1 MTTISIHQS
10 GAGKLKKE
18 RRRLATGLAT
28 VQPPAVIIA
37 IAQARAQ
44 GDLSQS
50 AGNGPMPVLLF
61 AGGHDV

>member
-18 RRRLATGLAT
+18 WHRLTA

-37 IAQARAQ
+37 IAQACAQ

-50 AGNGPMPVLLF
+50 AGNGPMPALLF

>member
-18 RRRLATGLAT
+18 RRRLTTALTA
-28 VQPPAVIIA
+28 VQPRAAIIA
-37 IAQARAQ
+37 MAEARAQ

-50 AGNGPMPVLLF
+50 AGNGPMPALLF